1 MNRGPQRGPNIAR
14 AEGEMTQLGMS
25 HKVEQLLQLRHDCA
39 QPEQMGT
46 LTHDSSEHIR
56 SNTKLKHVEHTPTE
70 V

>member
-46 LTHDSSEHIR
+46 LTHDSTEHIMPQ
-56 SNTKLKHVEHTPTE
+56 SQKKNDAKKMNT
-70 V
+70 